1 MDSPDAPQGSQPA
14 ALVTRRSSRLS
25 SLISL
30 ACCLIALVL
39 SFWGLSEWDVP
50 ITKFVRA
57 LYHPIGYLP
66 NPWLAGLSNRGDQL
80 GSGESLIV
88 LSLIFLALGF
98 GLKQPLWKTVGWQ
111 TVIAHGIAALAC
123 NILKHL
129 VGRARPKFMHAG
141 NLEFMPVGGSGWD
154 SFPSGH
160 ATATFAVAAV
170 LATRF
175 PKVRWIVLGLSAIIA
190 TSRILRGSHFLTD
203 AAGGAVLGYTIGMVV
218 AHPWREWRSSLAS
231 AILAVTPFLAGLLA
245 VIWTI
250 GRQTT
255 DLWPAAQLVMIGML
269 LTMAG
274 LLGDIL
280 RTIRSA
286 SAPNWLSKGLTHTLI
301 GVGLGMA
308 TGSLWVTLAVGC
320 SCLAH
325 WLQIRGVDVRP
336 IGEPTRGTI
345 VLAREAAFS
354 LLVLL
359 ALLATVELRGA
370 FPML

>member
-1 MDSPDAPQGSQPA
+1 MDGQGQDAFSKPLASCLAPLALSCLALLLAFIGLFEWDAPI
-14 ALVTRRSSRLS
+14 TR
-25 SLISL
+25 
-30 ACCLIALVL
+30 
-39 SFWGLSEWDVP
+39 
-50 ITKFVRA
+50 FVRS

-88 LSLIFLALGF
+88 LSLVFLVVGF
-98 GLKQPLWKTVGWQ
+98 GLKQALWKTVGWQ
-111 TVIAHGIAALAC
+111 TLVAHGIAALAC
-123 NILKHL
+123 NALKHL
-129 VGRARPKFMHAG
+129 IGRARPKFMHAG
-141 NLEFMPVGGSGWD
+141 NVEFMPVGGSGWD

-160 ATATFAVAAV
+160 ATASFAVAAV

-175 PKVRWIVLGLSAIIA
+175 PKLRWIVLGLSAVIA

-203 AAGGAVLGYTIGMVV
+203 AAGGAVLGYTIGIVV
-218 AHPWREWRSSLAS
+218 AHPWREWRSSITAAL
-231 AILAVTPFLAGLLA
+231 LTVTPFLAGLLA
-245 VIWTI
+245 LIWTI
-250 GRQTT
+250 GRQAT
-255 DLWPAAQLVMIGML
+255 DLWPAAQLIMSGML

-274 LLGDIL
+274 LVGDIL
-280 RTIRSA
+280 RTIRGGN
-286 SAPNWLSKGLTHTLI
+286 APIWLSKRLTHALI

-320 SCLAH
+320 SCAAR
-325 WLQIRGVDVRP
+325 WLQMHDTEEQSIEEQRGDSS
-336 IGEPTRGTI
+336 

-370 FPML
+370 LPML

>member
-1 MDSPDAPQGSQPA
+1 
-14 ALVTRRSSRLS
+14 VLS
-25 SLISL
+25 SVAVVFAFI
-30 ACCLIALVL
+30 
-39 SFWGLSEWDVP
+39 GLSEWDVP
-50 ITKFVRA
+50 ITKFVRS

-66 NPWLAGLSNRGDQL
+66 NPWLAAFSNRGDQL

-88 LSLIFLALGF
+88 LSLAFLAVGF
-98 GLKQPLWKTVGWQ
+98 GLKQTSWKTAGWQ
-111 TVIAHGIAALAC
+111 TLIAHGMAALAC

-141 NLEFMPVGGSGWD
+141 NMEFVPVGGSGWD

-160 ATATFAVAAV
+160 ATATFAVGAV
-170 LATRF
+170 LAVRF
-175 PKVRWIVLGLSAIIA
+175 PRLRWIILGLSAIIA
-190 TSRILRGSHFLTD
+190 ASRILRGSHFLTD
-203 AAGGAVLGYTIGMVV
+203 AAGGAVLGYAIGMVV

-231 AILAVTPFLAGLLA
+231 VLLDIPPFLAGLLA

-250 GRQTT
+250 GRQAT
-255 DLWPAAQLVMIGML
+255 DLWPASQMIMGGML

-280 RTIRSA
+280 RTVKSA
-286 SAPNWLSKGLTHTLI
+286 EAPNWLSPGLTHALI

-308 TGSLWVTLAVGC
+308 TGSLWVTFSVGC
-320 SCLAH
+320 YCLAH
-325 WLQIRGVDVRP
+325 WLRMRGGEVRVSD
-336 IGEPTRGTI
+336 EPTRGTS

-354 LLVLL
+354 LWVLL